1 MLGAALL
8 VVAAVAVLLWRAVE
22 EPVNALAMPEGRPT
36 PRVFEEEQYEAAKE
50 LARIRLGSFERPE
63 DVPGYQVLEKT
74 PTESL
79 GTRSAQLVVGT
90 HSRGREAFTLI
101 TATSWPATPATTS
114 SGCTSPTPGAPA
126 SPTRPR
132 RCG

>member
-101 TATSWPATPATTS
+101 TRDLMARYAGYDVIRVYKPYTRRS
-114 SGCTSPTPGAPA
+114 SVSY
-126 SPTRPR
+126 
-132 RCG
+132 

>member
-1 MLGAALL
+1 
-8 VVAAVAVLLWRAVE
+8 VAGRRRARKCTRD
-22 EPVNALAMPEGRPT
+22 ARGRPT
-36 PRVFEEEQYEAAKE
+36 PRVFEKEQYEAAKE
-50 LARIRLGSFERPE
+50 LAGIWVGSFERPE

-101 TATSWPATPATTS
+101 TRDLMARYAGYDVIRVYKPYTRRS
-114 SGCTSPTPGAPA
+114 SVSY
-126 SPTRPR
+126 
-132 RCG
+132 